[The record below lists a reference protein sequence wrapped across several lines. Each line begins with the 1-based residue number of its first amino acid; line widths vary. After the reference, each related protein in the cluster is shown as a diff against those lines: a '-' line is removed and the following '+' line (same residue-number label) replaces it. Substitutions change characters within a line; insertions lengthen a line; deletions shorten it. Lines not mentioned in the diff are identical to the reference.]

1 VKHFQTHFVG
11 DRMVVGV
18 AGGVPHKTAVELS
31 EKAFG
36 GLRKDAGD
44 VTGEDKPL
52 LTGSLI

>member
-1 VKHFQTHFVG
+1 
-11 DRMVVGV
+11 MVVSV
-18 AGGVPHKTAVELS
+18 AGGCSHKDVMELS

-36 GLRKDAGD
+36 GLKKEAGD